1 MNSFNNL
8 RTTLSCTAIAILL
21 TACGGSSTPDKA
33 QVQEIETIS
42 AVTIDYQ
49 KIIDETVSNVIPG
62 IILLVESPE
71 KKFLGSAGV
80 ENTENKNP
88 MQTYHTMPTASAGK
102 PMIALLAV
110 MLADENLLN
119 LDDTLDTWL
128 SADILNQIEN
138 SSEIT
143 LRQLLNHT
151 SGIFNHEHNSG
162 YFDLL
167 IAEPEKIK
175 TDIDFLPLALNQ
187 PAYFMPGEG
196 FEYSNTGYV
205 LAGLIMDKVLG
216 MHHSIALRERI
227 LEPLGMN
234 ATYYR
239 GIEKSQGDFISGYY
253 LYEGDNKVYDTKEFL
268 INVSE
273 SNSPIVSSVEDMA
286 LFMKSA
292 VADQGFINDNI
303 RDNFL
308 GSQQLIQVDT
318 IHSYGLGII
327 VESIKENTVYSHG
340 GLTYGYH
347 TQNIYIKEKDLSI
360 TAFINCNSK
369 PICENTMD
377 TLIKKVKNNEL

>member
-1 MNSFNNL
+1 
-8 RTTLSCTAIAILL
+8 LL
-21 TACGGSSTPDKA
+21 TACGGSSTPEKV
-33 QVQEIETIS
+33 QVKVEEIETIPV
-42 AVTIDYQ
+42 VTVDYQ
-49 KIIDETVSNVIPG
+49 KIIDETVSDIIPG
-62 IILLVESPE
+62 IVLLVESPE
-71 KKFLGSAGV
+71 NKFLGSAGV
-80 ENTENKNP
+80 ENTENQNP
-88 MQTYHTMPTASAGK
+88 MQVYHTMPTASAGK

-128 SADILNQIEN
+128 SDDILNQIEN
-138 SSEIT
+138 SGEIT

-175 TDIDFLPLALNQ
+175 TDIDFLSLALNQ
-187 PAYFMPGEG
+187 PAYFKPGEG

-253 LYEGDNKVYDTKEFL
+253 LYEGDNKIYDTKEFL

-273 SNSPIVSSVEDMA
+273 SNSPLVSSVEDMA

-308 GSQQLIQVDT
+308 GSQQLIPVDT

-327 VESIKENTVYSHG
+327 VESIKENTAYSHG

-360 TAFINCNSK
+360 TAFTNCSTAS
-369 PICENTMD
+369 ICENTMD
-377 TLIKKVKNNEL
+377 RLIQKVLVNELK